1 MTFIISKEPYMTS
14 TAVFLAELLKF
25 VISSSLVFIYDV
37 KMNSKQFTVTL
48 KQELGIYMYIIDK
61 IIKILL
67 LLSS

>member
-1 MTFIISKEPYMTS
+1 MTS

-48 KQELGIYMYIIDK
+48 KQELGIYIYIIDK